1 MKETEILDLIHTRH
15 RKVNISGHDVSLI
28 GLQAN
33 SHLPILQNALV
44 LPMGIL
50 RARWMLKSYKTF
62 KGAFKYIFM
71 LYICF
76 CILLQCYT
84 NGKIG
89 CFFFKLWNWYFKISK
104 WKHPWRKSPANIDSW
119 HIYKLVLSIPLNI
132 AKLEEKKLFPH
143 L

>member
-33 SHLPILQNALV
+33 SYLPILQNALV

-89 CFFFKLWNWYFKISK
+89 CFVLNCEIDISK
-104 WKHPWRKSPANIDSW
+104 FPNGSIHGGNLPQILTVG
-119 HIYKLVLSIPLNI
+119 IYTN
-132 AKLEEKKLFPH
+132 
-143 L
+143 